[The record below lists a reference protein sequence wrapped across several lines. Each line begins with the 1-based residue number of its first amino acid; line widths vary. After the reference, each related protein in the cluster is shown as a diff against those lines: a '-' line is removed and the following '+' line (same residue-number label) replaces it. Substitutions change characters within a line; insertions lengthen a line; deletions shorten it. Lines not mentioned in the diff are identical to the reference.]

1 MKRILCLVLVFT
13 CVLFAVS
20 CSKKKSHKE
29 NDYVEKVSKEIN
41 AEEGGTV
48 ESADGKTSVEIPGG
62 ALDGD
67 TTITM
72 TIRDASE
79 YPDEKGKIVS
89 KVVNFEPNGTIF
101 KKPIVITMKVEEGF
115 ENKIVAAAVYNE
127 KEGKWSY
134 SENGE
139 RAILGRDEAGDPIMM
154 GVSSAGDPIM
164 LGVNS
169 EGALT
174 AAGDPIMS
182 SAAGDPI
189 MLASAGDPIMGA
201 AAGDP
206 IMSSAAGDP
215 IMMSSGH
222 FTEYTFIVLDPKKPA
237 EPDDDEPAETDDDEP
252 VAETDD
258 DEPAETDDDEPAETD
273 DDEPAETDDDEP
285 VDDDI
290 VPEPEPLYSKVVCTG
305 SRTCFDENGKLLD
318 ECPESG
324 SMSGQDAVYIFRKSC
339 LPKSFEKIE
348 KAENDVTPYQQ
359 IKDNNTGLTWLVT
372 MESSQSYDDM
382 APYCGETLAEYAGGG
397 WRMPTPA
404 EILTIADHD
413 MFNNLESGKQ
423 IKSAYFT
430 VDWEGSQ
437 SFWTSD
443 KNFAYDTYTGMIG
456 GTEQSGF
463 NGLLCVK
470 GDEYGKVAA
479 SDYTSKNENGQ
490 EMIFDSKTNL
500 LWQKTSV
507 SGKTWKEALA
517 YCEGLEYAGYTDW
530 RLPNKN
536 ELATLV
542 DYSKSNPASSFPG
555 MPAELFVTSTTMMNT
570 GEIAIDMKTGWTKMR
585 SEAGGYSVICVRSDL
600 LPYPEN
606 GIPECGDDGYAPC
619 KAGNITWSQ
628 RLYYDAF
635 ENESVHWATVARDC
649 REMKGGKWRLPNID
663 EIRTLFTDDVF
674 KTGGSCGVTAAHNTY
689 EYYEGCNTD
698 ALPGHETKL
707 RDYGTLLAGT
717 LSNANPDSGYGRD
730 QWNAWV
736 IDMTTGGMEDVSAIY
751 APYLI
756 ARCVLDDSITVPSIP
771 YTDTENGLVWSS
783 ISKKGTWDEAVE
795 YCGTLVEGG
804 SDNWSVPTQEQLF
817 TLVKDCADGNC
828 TPDFS
833 GKYSVL
839 GDIAALLSSDL
850 NDMGGGVT
858 TLDFIDVYNDN
869 IEIYSHFYN
878 WESEI
883 QARCV
888 RLTEDPLEDPDKLDE
903 ETDFPYEYEDSVW
916 SKKSGLVYSL
926 SEAEAYCNSLND
938 PENGYAEYAGEDIEW
953 TLPMVYDYVRIL
965 VDEDSDCSSQ
975 CFESI
980 ELEYEGDTY
989 DCSCGKLFKSHSIFG
1004 DFGHFWASDTDETES
1019 IPYLFNFTTGEV
1031 TGGSPYY
1038 DNPGYV
1044 RCVAYLQV

>member
-79 YPDEKGKIVS
+79 YPDEKGKLVS

-348 KAENDVTPYQQ
+348 KEENDVTPYQQ

-817 TLVKDCADGNC
+817 TLVKDCADGSC

-833 GKYSVL
+833 GKYSVFS
-839 GDIAALLSSDL
+839 DIAALLSSDL

-858 TLDFIDVYNDN
+858 TLDFIDVYDDN

-888 RLTEDPLEDPDKLDE
+888 RLTEDPLENPDKLDE
-903 ETDFPYEYEDSVW
+903 EEDFPYARGGLLW
-916 SKKSGLVYSL
+916 SKKSELVYSL
-926 SEAEAYCNSLND
+926 SEAEAYCSSLND
-938 PENGYAEYAGEDIEW
+938 AEYGYEQYADYGIYW
-953 TLPMVYDYVRIL
+953 TLPAVYYYLDVL

-975 CFESI
+975 CSESI
-980 ELEYEGDTY
+980 ELENGDTY
-989 DCSCGKLFKSHSIFG
+989 DCSCGKLFKSHSIFN
-1004 DFGHFWASDTDETES
+1004 DFGHFWTSDTDEAEN

-1031 TGGSPYY
+1031 TGGNPYS

-1044 RCVAYLQV
+1044 RCVANLQV

>member
-1 MKRILCLVLVFT
+1 MLVFLLI
-13 CVLFAVS
+13 CMVVS
-20 CSKKKSHKE
+20 CNKKKKE
-29 NDYVEKVSKEIN
+29 EIPGYEEQVSKEIK

-48 ESADGKTSVEIPGG
+48 ESKDGKTSVEIPAG
-62 ALDGD
+62 ALDEN

-72 TIRDASE
+72 TIYDAEGYESE
-79 YPDEKGKIVS
+79 GEKIFS

-101 KKPIVITMKVEEGF
+101 KKPVIIKMAAAEKAEDKT
-115 ENKIVAAAVYNE
+115 IVAAVFDESKQA
-127 KEGKWSY
+127 WSY
-134 SENGE
+134 SQGFYLKLGE
-139 RAILGRDEAGDPIMM
+139 GRTEAGDPVMTTTD
-154 GVSSAGDPIM
+154 GKEVVLDNGN
-164 LGVNS
+164 LT
-169 EGALT
+169 T
-174 AAGDPIMS
+174 AAGDPIMMTNAAGDPIMTNAAGDPIMM

-189 MLASAGDPIMGA
+189 MLASAGDPIMSSAAGEPIMNA

-206 IMSSAAGDP
+206 IM
-215 IMMSSGH
+215 MTTGH
-222 FTEYTFIVLDPKKPA
+222 FTVYSFLIFDPRENSEKPDE
-237 EPDDDEPAETDDDEP
+237 EPVDDSDDEP
-252 VAETDD
+252 VTDD
-258 DEPAETDDDEPAETD
+258 DTDTASPDED
-273 DDEPAETDDDEP
+273 
-285 VDDDI
+285 VI
-290 VPEPEPLYSKVVCTG
+290 PEPEPLYSKVICTG
-305 SRTCFDENGKLLD
+305 SRNCFGEDGVLD
-318 ECPESG
+318 ECPKEG
-324 SMSGQDAVYIFRKSC
+324 ETLNGQDAGYIFRKSC
-339 LPKSFEKIE
+339 VPKSFEKIE

-359 IKDNNTGLTWLVT
+359 IKDNNTGLTWILT
-372 MESSQSYDDM
+372 TESGQSYDDI

-443 KNFAYDTYTGMIG
+443 KNLAYDTYTGRIVS
-456 GTEQSGF
+456 TEQSGY

-470 GDEYGKVAA
+470 GEKYGEVAA
-479 SDYTSKNENGQ
+479 SDYTSKNENGE

-500 LWQKTSV
+500 FWQKTSV
-507 SGKTWKEALA
+507 NGKTWKDALA
-517 YCEGLEYAGYTDW
+517 YCESLEYAGHDDW

-555 MPAELFVTSTTMMNT
+555 MTAELFVTSTTV
-570 GEIAIDMKTGWTKMR
+570 IIDMKTGLTGMR
-585 SEAGGYSVICVRSDL
+585 SESGEYSVICVRSDL
-600 LPYPEN
+600 TPYPEN
-606 GIPECGDDGYAPC
+606 GIPECGEDGYAPC

-635 ENESVHWATVARDC
+635 ESESVHWATVARDC

-698 ALPGHETKL
+698 TLAGNETKL

-717 LSNANPDSGYGRD
+717 LSNANPDYERD

-736 IDMTTGGMEDVSAIY
+736 IDMTTGGMEDVSTVY
-751 APYLI
+751 APYVI
-756 ARCVLDDSITVPSIP
+756 ARCVLDDSITLPSFP

-783 ISKKGTWDEAVE
+783 ISKKGTWEEAVE

-804 SDNWSVPTQEQLF
+804 SDNWSIPSKEQLF
-817 TLVKDCADGNC
+817 TLVKDCADGSC

-833 GKYSVL
+833 GKYSVFS
-839 GDIAALLSSDL
+839 DIAALLSSDL

-858 TLDFIDVYNDN
+858 TLDFIDVYDDN

-888 RLTEDPLEDPDKLDE
+888 RLTEDPLENPDKLDE
-903 ETDFPYEYEDSVW
+903 EEDFPYARGGLLW
-916 SKKSGLVYSL
+916 SKKSELVYSL
-926 SEAEAYCNSLND
+926 SEAEAYCSSLND
-938 PENGYAEYAGEDIEW
+938 AEYGYEQYADYGIYW
-953 TLPMVYDYVRIL
+953 TLPAVYYYLDVL

-975 CFESI
+975 CYESI
-980 ELEYEGDTY
+980 ELENGDTY
-989 DCSCGKLFKSHSIFG
+989 DCSCGKLFKSHSIFN
-1004 DFGHFWASDTDETES
+1004 DFGHFWTSDTDETEN

-1031 TGGSPYY
+1031 TGGNPYS
-1038 DNPGYV
+1038 DNSGYV
-1044 RCVAYLQV
+1044 RCVANLQV

>member
-1 MKRILCLVLVFT
+1 MKRIFCMIMIFT
-13 CVLFAVS
+13 AVFAVS
-20 CSKKKSHKE
+20 CSKKKSHGE
-29 NDYVEKVSKEIN
+29 NGYLEKVSKEIS

-48 ESADGKTSVEIPGG
+48 ESSDGKTSVDIPAG
-62 ALDGD
+62 ALDED

-72 TIRDASE
+72 TVYDASE
-79 YPDEKGKIVS
+79 YSDGSSSIVS
-89 KVVNFEPNGTIF
+89 KVVNFGPDGTVF
-101 KKPIVITMKVEEGF
+101 KKPVLITIAAENAF
-115 ENKIVAAAVYNE
+115 ENKTVVAAVYKE
-127 KEGKWSY
+127 VEGKWSY
-134 SENGE
+134 SENSE
-139 RAILGRDEAGDPIMM
+139 YAVLGRDAAGDPIMT
-154 GVSSAGDPIM
+154 
-164 LGVNS
+164 
-169 EGALT
+169 T
-174 AAGDPIMS
+174 AAGDPIMLN
-182 SAAGDPI
+182 AAGDPI
-189 MLASAGDPIMGA
+189 MQNAAGDPIMMA

-206 IMSSAAGDP
+206 IMASAAGDP
-215 IMMSSGH
+215 IMMAAAGDPIMMTTGH
-222 FTEYTFIVLDPKKPA
+222 FTAYTFILLEPQKPA
-237 EPDDDEPAETDDDEP
+237 DDNDPVEPDDNEPSDDTDTDTPEPTDDTDTASPDE
-252 VAETDD
+252 
-258 DEPAETDDDEPAETD
+258 
-273 DDEPAETDDDEP
+273 
-285 VDDDI
+285 DI

-305 SRTCFDENGKLLD
+305 LRTCFDENGKLLG

-348 KAENDVTPYQQ
+348 KAQDDVTPYQQ

-372 MESSQSYDDM
+372 SESGPSYDDI
-382 APYCGETLAEYAGGG
+382 APYCEETLAEYGGGG

-413 MFNNLESGKQ
+413 IFNNLESGKQ
-423 IKSAYFT
+423 IKSLYFN

-437 SFWTSD
+437 SFWTSNE
-443 KNFAYDTYTGMIG
+443 NFYYDTYTGRIG
-456 GTEQSGF
+456 STEQSGY

-470 GDEYGKVAA
+470 GEKYGEVAA

-500 LWQKTSV
+500 FWQKTSV
-507 SGKTWKEALA
+507 NGKTWKEALA
-517 YCEGLEYAGYTDW
+517 YCESLEYAGHDDW

-555 MPAELFVTSTTMMNT
+555 MTAELFVTSTSTRNL
-570 GEIAIDMKTGWTKMR
+570 GEVTIDMKTGLMGTNAGS
-585 SEAGGYSVICVRSDL
+585 SESGEYSVICVRSDL
-600 LPYPEN
+600 LPYPED

-619 KAGNITWSQ
+619 RAGSITWSQ

-635 ENESVHWATVARDC
+635 EDESVHWATVARDC

-674 KTGGSCGVTAAHNTY
+674 KTGGSCGITAAHNGY
-689 EYYEGCNTD
+689 DYYEGCNTD
-698 ALPGHETKL
+698 ALLGHETPL

-717 LSNANPDSGYGRD
+717 LSNANPQYERD

-736 IDMTTGGMEDVSAIY
+736 IDMTTGGMGDVSTVY
-751 APYLI
+751 APYLV

-804 SDNWSVPTQEQLF
+804 SDNWSIPTQEQLY

-833 GKYSVL
+833 GKYSVFS
-839 GDIAALLSSDL
+839 DIAVLLSSDL

-869 IEIYSHFYN
+869 IELYSHFYN

-888 RLTEDPLEDPDKLDE
+888 RLTEDPLENPDKLDE
-903 ETDFPYEYEDSVW
+903 ETDFPYKYEDSLW

-926 SEAEAYCNSLND
+926 SEAEAYCNSLN
-938 PENGYAEYAGEDIEW
+938 EAEYGYEQYADYADSGLEW
-953 TLPMVYDYVRIL
+953 ALPMVYDYVRIL

-975 CFESI
+975 CYESI
-980 ELEYEGDTY
+980 ELEYGGDTY
-989 DCSCGKLFKSHSIFG
+989 DCSCGKLFKSHSIFS
-1004 DFGHFWASDTDETES
+1004 DFGHFWASDTNETES
-1019 IPYLFNFTTGEV
+1019 IPYLFNFTTGEI

-1044 RCVAYLQV
+1044 RCVAILQV

>member
-1 MKRILCLVLVFT
+1 MKRILSLVCVVLLVFA
-13 CVLFAVS
+13 VVS
-20 CSKKKSHKE
+20 CGKKKKNE
-29 NDYVEKVSKEIN
+29 IPGYEEQVSKEIK
-41 AEEGGTV
+41 AEEGGTI
-48 ESADGKTSVEIPGG
+48 ESSDGNTSVEIPAG

-72 TIRDASE
+72 TIYDADGYS
-79 YPDEKGKIVS
+79 DERGKVIS
-89 KVVNFEPNGTIF
+89 KVVDFEPDGTIF
-101 KKPIVITMKVEEGF
+101 KKPVLITMKVEEGF
-115 ENKIVAAAVYNE
+115 ENKVVAAAVLHE
-127 KEGKWSY
+127 ETGEWSY
-134 SENGE
+134 SENSE
-139 RAILGRDEAGDPIMM
+139 YAALGRD
-154 GVSSAGDPIM
+154 
-164 LGVNS
+164 
-169 EGALT
+169 
-174 AAGDPIMS
+174 AAGDPIMT

-189 MLASAGDPIMGA
+189 MLNAAGDPIMQNAAGDPIMMA

-206 IMSSAAGDP
+206 IMTSAAGDP
-215 IMMSSGH
+215 IMNAAAGDPIMMTTGH
-222 FTEYTFIVLDPKKPA
+222 FTAYTFIILEPK
-237 EPDDDEPAETDDDEP
+237 EPEETDDDEP

-258 DEPAETDDDEPAETD
+258 DEPSDDTDTDTPEPTDDTDTASPDE
-273 DDEPAETDDDEP
+273 
-285 VDDDI
+285 DI

-305 SRTCFDENGKLLD
+305 LRTCFDENGKLLG

-348 KAENDVTPYQQ
+348 KAESDVTPYQQ

-372 MESSQSYDDM
+372 MESSLSYDDM
-382 APYCGETLAEYAGGG
+382 APYCEETLAEYAGGG

-413 MFNNLESGKQ
+413 IFNNLESGKQ
-423 IKSAYFT
+423 IKSLYFN

-437 SFWTSD
+437 SFWTSNE
-443 KNFAYDTYTGMIG
+443 NFYYDTYTGRIG
-456 GTEQSGF
+456 STEQSGY

-470 GDEYGKVAA
+470 GEKYGEVAA

-500 LWQKTSV
+500 FWQKTSV
-507 SGKTWKEALA
+507 NGKTWKEALA
-517 YCEGLEYAGYTDW
+517 YCESLEYAGHDDW

-555 MPAELFVTSTTMMNT
+555 MTAELFVTSTSTRNL
-570 GEIAIDMKTGWTKMR
+570 GEVTIDMKTGLMGTNAGS
-585 SEAGGYSVICVRSDL
+585 SESGEYSVICVRSDL

-674 KTGGSCGVTAAHNTY
+674 KTGGSCGVTSAHNSY

-698 ALPGHETKL
+698 ALAGNETKL

-717 LSNANPDSGYGRD
+717 LSNANPQYERD

-736 IDMTTGGMEDVSAIY
+736 IDMTTGGMEDVSTVY
-751 APYLI
+751 APYLV
-756 ARCVLDDSITVPSIP
+756 ARCVLDDSITVPSFP
-771 YTDTENGLVWSS
+771 YTDPENGLVWSS
-783 ISKKGTWDEAVE
+783 ISKKGTWQEAVE
-795 YCGTLVEGG
+795 YCGTLDEGG
-804 SDNWSVPTQEQLF
+804 SDNWSIPSQEQLF

-828 TPDFS
+828 TPDLS
-833 GKYSVL
+833 GKYSVFS
-839 GDIAALLSSDL
+839 DIPVLLSSDL
-850 NDMGGGVT
+850 RDMGGDIT

-869 IEIYSHFYN
+869 LETYSHFYN

-888 RLTEDPLEDPDKLDE
+888 RGVSDPAVNPNNMDEDN
-903 ETDFPYEYEDSVW
+903 DFPYQDEYRIW
-916 SKKSGLVYSL
+916 SKKSDLITGTF
-926 SEAEAYCNSLND
+926 ADAQAYCDSLN
-938 PENGYAEYAGEDIEW
+938 EEGYGSELGDQISWSLPSVKAFLGLLIAED
-953 TLPMVYDYVRIL
+953 D
-965 VDEDSDCSSQ
+965 DCSDV
-975 CFESI
+975 CREESI
-980 ELEYEGDTY
+980 LSSGEIVGCFCDHI
-989 DCSCGKLFKSHSIFG
+989 FKSHSIFNDYG
-1004 DFGHFWASDTDETES
+1004 MFWTSEANEETGFV
-1019 IPYLFNFTTGEV
+1019 PYLFNFTTAEV
-1031 TGGSPYY
+1031 VGGNNENWDMS
-1038 DNPGYV
+1038 NSGYV
-1044 RCVAYLQV
+1044 RCIAFLE

>member
-1 MKRILCLVLVFT
+1 
-13 CVLFAVS
+13 
-20 CSKKKSHKE
+20 
-29 NDYVEKVSKEIN
+29 
-41 AEEGGTV
+41 
-48 ESADGKTSVEIPGG
+48 
-62 ALDGD
+62 
-67 TTITM
+67 
-72 TIRDASE
+72 
-79 YPDEKGKIVS
+79 
-89 KVVNFEPNGTIF
+89 
-101 KKPIVITMKVEEGF
+101 
-115 ENKIVAAAVYNE
+115 
-127 KEGKWSY
+127 
-134 SENGE
+134 
-139 RAILGRDEAGDPIMM
+139 
-154 GVSSAGDPIM
+154 
-164 LGVNS
+164 
-169 EGALT
+169 
-174 AAGDPIMS
+174 
-182 SAAGDPI
+182 

-222 FTEYTFIVLDPKKPA
+222 FTEYTFIILDPKKP
-237 EPDDDEPAETDDDEP
+237 EENDDDEP

-258 DEPAETDDDEPAETD
+258 DEPSDDTDTDTPEPTDDTDTASPDE
-273 DDEPAETDDDEP
+273 
-285 VDDDI
+285 DI

-305 SRTCFDENGKLLD
+305 LRTCFDENGKLLG

-348 KAENDVTPYQQ
+348 KAESDVTPYQQ

-372 MESSQSYDDM
+372 SESGESYDDI

-423 IKSAYFT
+423 IKSLYFT

-443 KNFAYDTYTGMIG
+443 NNFAYDTYTGRIVS
-456 GTEQSGF
+456 TEQAGYK
-463 NGLLCVK
+463 GLLCVK
-470 GDEYGKVAA
+470 GEKYGEVAA
-479 SDYTSKNENGQ
+479 TDYTSKNENGQ

-500 LWQKTSV
+500 FWQKTSV
-507 SGKTWKEALA
+507 NGKTWKDALA

-555 MPAELFVTSTTMMNT
+555 MTAELFVTSTFIMNT
-570 GEIAIDMKTGWTKMR
+570 GEVTIDMKTGVTATR
-585 SEAGGYSVICVRSDL
+585 SEAGTYSVICVRSDL
-600 LPYPEN
+600 TPYPEN

-619 KAGNITWSQ
+619 KAGNITWSP

-635 ENESVHWATVARDC
+635 ESESVHWATVARDC

-674 KTGGSCGVTAAHNTY
+674 KTGGSCGITAVHNPY
-689 EYYEGCNTD
+689 AYYEGCNTD
-698 ALPGHETKL
+698 ALAGNETKL

-717 LSNANPDSGYGRD
+717 LSNANPQYERD

-736 IDMTTGGMEDVSAIY
+736 IDMTLGGMEDVSTVY
-751 APYLI
+751 APYLV
-756 ARCVLDDSITVPSIP
+756 ARCVLDDSITVPSFP
-771 YTDTENGLVWSS
+771 YTDPENGLVWSS
-783 ISKKGTWDEAVE
+783 ISKKGTWQEAVE
-795 YCGTLVEGG
+795 YCGTLDEGG
-804 SDNWSVPTQEQLF
+804 SDNWSIPSQEQLF

-828 TPDFS
+828 TPELS
-833 GKYSVL
+833 GKYSVFS
-839 GDIAALLSSDL
+839 DIPVLLSSDL
-850 NDMGGGVT
+850 RDMGGDIT

-869 IEIYSHFYN
+869 IETYSHFYN

-883 QARCV
+883 QVRCV
-888 RLTEDPLEDPDKLDE
+888 RLTDDPLENPDKLDE
-903 ETDFPYEYEDSVW
+903 EEDFPRSDEDFGLSW
-916 SKKSGLVYSL
+916 SKKSDLVYSRE
-926 SEAEAYCNSLND
+926 EAEAYCYGLN
-938 PENGYAEYAGEDIEW
+938 EAEYGYEYDEDHELVYEVHW
-953 TLPMVYDYVRIL
+953 RLPSVDEYLELL

-975 CFESI
+975 CSESI
-980 ELEYEGDTY
+980 ELQNGDTY
-989 DCSCGKLFKSHSIFG
+989 DCSCGKLFKSHSIFN
-1004 DFGHFWASDTDETES
+1004 DFGQFWTSNENEDAGNV
-1019 IPYLFNFTTGEV
+1019 PYLFNFTTGEV
-1031 TGGSPYY
+1031 IGGSTYS

-1044 RCVAYLQV
+1044 RCASYLQM